1 MGQAKRR
8 GTYEQRV
15 AQAEDRDLGAM
26 RKRQEATVRFQA
38 AQDARRAQVAAQPQ
52 EKGRTPTGRTP
63 SDPEPQELP
72 RVGRRRPQN
81 ALVLMAALSMLS
93 GGGGR

>member
-8 GTYEQRV
+8 GTYEERV
-15 AQAEDRDLGAM
+15 AQAEDRDLEAM

-38 AQDARRAQVAAQPQ
+38 AQDARRAQPQ
-52 EKGRTPTGRTP
+52 EQGRTPTGRTP
-63 SDPEPQELP
+63 SDPEIQELP
-72 RVGRRRPQN
+72 RIGRRRPQN
-81 ALVLMAALSMLS
+81 ALVHMAALSMLS